1 MAMFSVLTVAEY
13 VSLGQ
18 KHENWTTEVCPQT
31 KKQKISHSL
40 KKKKKKGG
48 GGGADTV
55 DNSIFFGKALLDVFA
70 FLMYC
75 RKIT

>member
-40 KKKKKKGG
+40 KKKKRGG
-48 GGGADTV
+48 GEADTV
-55 DNSIFFGKALLDVFA
+55 DNSIFFGKTRLDVFA